1 MQTRLCFPFIV
12 LLLIFTSFTLTA
24 QTSEKNNSI
33 PGKKFKHVEVMPEF
47 PGGQQA
53 LMQFLVNNV
62 KYPDAGLRKGM
73 HGTVYATFIVESTGL
88 VKDAAVLKSIG
99 QEFSDEALRVIAL
112 MPRWKP
118 GIQD

>member
-1 MQTRLCFPFIV
+1 MKTRIFYPLLI
-12 LLLIFTSFTLTA
+12 LLLFTSFTLTA

-33 PGKKFKHVEVMPEF
+33 SGKKFKYVEVMPEF

-73 HGTVYATFIVESTGL
+73 HGTVYATFMVDSTGQ

-99 QEFSDEALRVIAL
+99 RE
-112 MPRWKP
+112 
-118 GIQD
+118 